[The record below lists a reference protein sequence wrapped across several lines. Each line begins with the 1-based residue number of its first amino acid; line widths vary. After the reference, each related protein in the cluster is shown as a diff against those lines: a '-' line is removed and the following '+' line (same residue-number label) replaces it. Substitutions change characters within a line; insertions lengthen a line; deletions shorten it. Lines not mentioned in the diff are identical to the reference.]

1 MLPRFKSP
9 EDLGPGSER
18 HTWFPVNF
26 ILYIILEQ
34 HFGDFNQ
41 RKREHFFPVFLFFV
55 LDESTQSDA
64 DAGRGSVEEYL
75 AKIDRLRWTEELRS
89 MYKEKYGLVEWEAS
103 SKVQNEINPEIC
115 SNVTINVHWNFVQ
128 SCGSEVEL
136 SVK

>member
-18 HTWFPVNF
+18 HTCFPVNF

-89 MYKEKYGLVEWEAS
+89 MYKEKYGLVE
-103 SKVQNEINPEIC
+103 
-115 SNVTINVHWNFVQ
+115 
-128 SCGSEVEL
+128 
-136 SVK
+136 